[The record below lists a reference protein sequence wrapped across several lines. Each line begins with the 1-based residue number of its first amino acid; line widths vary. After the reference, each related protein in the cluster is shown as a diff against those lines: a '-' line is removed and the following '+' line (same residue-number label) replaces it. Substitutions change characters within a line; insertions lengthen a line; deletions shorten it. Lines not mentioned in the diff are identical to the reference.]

1 MKETYSAPEF
11 KLILLKAENI
21 LAISDEKDPGEEDIW

>member
-21 LAISDEKDPGEEDIW
+21 LATSVEDPGEEDIW